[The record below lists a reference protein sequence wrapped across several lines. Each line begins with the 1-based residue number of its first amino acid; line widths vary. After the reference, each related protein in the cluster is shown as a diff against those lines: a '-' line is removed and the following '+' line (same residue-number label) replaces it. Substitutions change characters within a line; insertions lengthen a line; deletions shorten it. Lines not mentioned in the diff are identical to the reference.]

1 MVNLTYHITPLVTI
15 SSHIRRIMA
24 MKFQQYS
31 RNGLFV
37 KWMGVSIDSNVLDYF
52 SASDKFIAYD
62 PFEMTV
68 VGKKDPAVA
77 GNNGHAQNTEKVS
90 CTDKANVC
98 AMLADR
104 PTVEKMEF
112 AKYGAR
118 DIERGII

>member
-1 MVNLTYHITPLVTI
+1 MST
-15 SSHIRRIMA
+15 
-24 MKFQQYS
+24 
-31 RNGLFV
+31 
-37 KWMGVSIDSNVLDYF
+37 DSNVLDYF

-68 VGKKDPAVA
+68 VGKKDHHGSSGTSN
-77 GNNGHAQNTEKVS
+77 GNGNGNGNGLHGAQNSVEKVS
-90 CTDKANVC
+90 CAGKKADVC

-118 DIERGII
+118 DVERG